1 MEIKLSNTSKM
12 PCHSFSIPAQVCKTG
27 SKLAKVPGSV
37 CHGCYALKGF
47 YRMNTVQAPRQANL
61 ETLPEEGNAM
71 AWIEWADKMAKQI
84 AKTEKSGF
92 FRWHDS
98 GDMQCKMHLAA
109 IVLIANLL
117 PNIKFWLPTK
127 EKAIV
132 SEYIARG
139 HTIPDNLVVRVSSA
153 MIDQKPVDRFENTCT
168 VHQKEPPYGVECQA
182 YKQGGKCGE
191 CRSCWDK
198 AIPNISYPLH

>member
-1 MEIKLSNTSKM
+1 MLFRSEQIK
-12 PCHSFSIPAQVCKTG
+12 
-27 SKLAKVPGSV
+27 KV
-37 CHGCYALKGF
+37 
-47 YRMNTVQAPRQANL
+47 
-61 ETLPEEGNAM
+61 
-71 AWIEWADKMAKQI
+71 
-84 AKTEKSGF
+84 EKSGF

-98 GDMQCKMHLAA
+98 GDLQGKMHFAA
-109 IVLIANLL
+109 IVRVAKALTDIR
-117 PNIKFWLPTK
+117 FWLPTK

-139 HTIPDNLVVRVSSA
+139 HTLPDNLVVRVSSA
-153 MIDQKPVDRFENTCT
+153 MLDQQPLTRFDNTCT
-168 VHQKEPPYGVECQA
+168 VNANNPPIGLECQA

>member
-12 PCHSFSIPAQVCKTG
+12 PCHSYSLPAQACKTG

-71 AWIEWADKMAKQI
+71 AWIAWVADMSDKI
-84 AKTEKSGF
+84 ESVEKSGY

-98 GDMQCKMHLAA
+98 GDIQGKMHFAA

-132 SEYIARG
+132 SEYIACG
-139 HTIPDNLVVRVSSA
+139 YDIPKNLTVRVSSA
-153 MIDQKPVDRFENTCT
+153 MVDQQPIARFENTCT
-168 VHQKEPPYGVECQA
+168 VHQKEPPYGIECPA

-191 CRSCWDK
+191 CRACWDK
-198 AIPNISYPLH
+198 SIANI